1 MNLMDDFYQKILNI
15 ENREIEEIVKSIVLF
30 EKNKVLEKSDFLDGY
45 CKYLCHQIK
54 EELKKENIYAIDLDL
69 SELISIDHMAL
80 LIQYKFNNE
89 MKTIL
94 IDPTFIQFVESLDKE
109 LINLSH
115 WPSEKVSEE
124 LLKYLLEYGY
134 AFINNDLFNNYL
146 NAFLDSDQEFNL
158 EEYIFNKKS
167 EKFQK
172 TI

>member
-15 ENREIEEIVKSIVLF
+15 ESKEIEEIVKNIVQF

-45 CKYLCHQIK
+45 CKYLSMQIK
-54 EELKKENIYAIDLDL
+54 ERLKAENIHAIDLNL
-69 SELISIDHMAL
+69 SELTSIDHMAL
-80 LIQYKFNNE
+80 LVRYKFNNE

-94 IDPTFIQFVESLDKE
+94 IDPTFIQFVESLDKK

-115 WPSEKVSEE
+115 WPSEKISEE
-124 LLKYLLEYGY
+124 LLKGLLENGY
-134 AFINNDLFNNYL
+134 AFIDNKLFNNYL
-146 NAFLDSDQEFNL
+146 NSFLDTDQEFNL

-172 TI
+172 VI